1 MGWPV
6 VYAAGGP
13 RERGRAYGE
22 GARDRV
28 HRSIEL
34 YEAIFRH
41 YAGLGWNEVR
51 GRAGAFAEP
60 IDHLDVQLL
69 PEMEGI
75 AQGAR
80 VEAEDILALN
90 VRTEVMFGLGT
101 REGAAECT
109 ALALDGTR
117 TSNGHVLLAQT
128 WDWKPAAR
136 DSSVILAM
144 SPHRGPSF
152 VTFVEAG
159 LLAKCGLNERGVGVA
174 ANALVSSRDRGEPG
188 APFHAIL
195 RTILASST
203 LDEALDRVTGP
214 IRASSANYLMGDRH
228 AIADAEAAPGGPDMV
243 EVTRGE
249 TLVHAN
255 HFLRLDRPFKDVTL
269 LEGSDSLERQ
279 ASITDGLQ
287 EAGLRDRDGVLGLL
301 RTHSPDRGDGSV
313 CAHGDPQ
320 LPREADYVT
329 IAAVVMDLTDG
340 ALDVTDANPC
350 ESDVS
355 RFEVA
360 SLSAEATAGV
370 SL

>member
-1 MGWPV
+1 MS
-6 VYAAGGP
+6 P
-13 RERGRAYGE
+13 RT
-22 GARDRV
+22 
-28 HRSIEL
+28 RSCP
-34 YEAIFRH
+34 A
-41 YAGLGWNEVR
+41 
-51 GRAGAFAEP
+51 
-60 IDHLDVQLL
+60 
-69 PEMEGI
+69 GI
-75 AQGAR
+75 A
-80 VEAEDILALN
+80 E
-90 VRTEVMFGLGT
+90 
-101 REGAAECT
+101 
-109 ALALDGTR
+109 
-117 TSNGHVLLAQT
+117 S
-128 WDWKPAAR
+128 
-136 DSSVILAM
+136 
-144 SPHRGPSF
+144 
-152 VTFVEAG
+152 
-159 LLAKCGLNERGVGVA
+159 
-174 ANALVSSRDRGEPG
+174 PG

-195 RTILASST
+195 RTILASRT

-360 SLSAEATAGV
+360 SLSAEAAAGV